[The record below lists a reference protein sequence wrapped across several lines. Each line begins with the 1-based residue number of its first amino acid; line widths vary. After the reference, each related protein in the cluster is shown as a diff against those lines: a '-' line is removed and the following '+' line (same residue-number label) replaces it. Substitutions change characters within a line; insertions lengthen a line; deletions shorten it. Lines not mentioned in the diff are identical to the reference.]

1 MKWIV
6 IFGVG
11 KVKSKKSKKFEKFG
25 DANKYAK
32 NLCIDIFE
40 KYENKYRVVVKV
52 ISLKQDKIHI
62 HIWNID
68 LTYEY
73 KLKDYAKKISMEK
86 ALEKAKLAPI
96 KSKKRDFQR
105 SKVYKWEQ
113 KLFTKYGMFESK
125 LEERQVILFISKV
138 FLDEKKPSIPV
149 YFKAGGS
156 ACYFS
161 YAYDD
166 VSLTF
171 TSSWGLNKI
180 VLLHEISHYLVFLD
194 KIEEGGHSEHFVGK
208 YIYLLSKY
216 LKIDKE
222 SLWSSAEKNKIKFI
236 KI

>member
-11 KVKSKKSKKFEKFG
+11 KVKSKKSKKFERFG

-32 NLCIDIFE
+32 NLCLDVFE
-40 KYENKYRVVVKV
+40 KYKNKYRVVVKV

-62 HIWNID
+62 HVWNVD

-73 KLKDYAKKISMEK
+73 KLKDYS
-86 ALEKAKLAPI
+86 LKLATLKEKNSPV
-96 KSKKRDFQR
+96 KSKIRDFQR
-105 SKVYKWEQ
+105 SKLYKWEQ
-113 KLFTKYGMFESK
+113 KLFTKYGMFKSK
-125 LEERQVILFISKV
+125 LEERQVVLFISKV
-138 FLDEKKPSIPV
+138 LLDENKPSIPI
-149 YFKAGGS
+149 YFKKGGS

-161 YAYDD
+161 YAHDD
-166 VSLTF
+166 ISLNF

-180 VLLHEISHYLVFLD
+180 VLLHEVSHYLVFLD

-222 SLWSSAEKNKIKFI
+222 TLWLSAEKNKIKFV
-236 KI
+236 KV